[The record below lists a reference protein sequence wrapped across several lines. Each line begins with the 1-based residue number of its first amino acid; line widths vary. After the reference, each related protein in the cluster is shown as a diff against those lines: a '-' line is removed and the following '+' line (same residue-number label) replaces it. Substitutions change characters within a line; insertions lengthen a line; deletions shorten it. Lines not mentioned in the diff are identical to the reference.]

1 VGQTHLVRNRMM
13 DFARQVCCSEVLVA
27 DALSL
32 HYDFVNHFLR
42 ELLTE
47 TDYMGHCAH
56 RLREMNPRVL
66 HLVEN
71 R

>member
-1 VGQTHLVRNRMM
+1 MNQNHLVGNRLM
-13 DFARQVCCSEVLVA
+13 DFARQVYCSEVLVA

-47 TDYMGHCAH
+47 TESKEHYV
-56 RLREMNPRVL
+56 PR
-66 HLVEN
+66 
-71 R
+71 RR